1 MKAWT
6 ILRTTSLFACAWT
19 LLLFSPYASAQQSGA
34 PGGQPAANAAAFA
47 DAIVPAHGVQ
57 CHGVMPHYVAP
68 KKGAHGS
75 VHVTYVVNTA
85 GGIDLVLVDQ
95 SSGYQAFDDVAR
107 NAILKMTCT
116 PYVVDGVAHRVVQ
129 HATFNFGT
137 PPSQG
142 NPSGATASS
151 NSPALPAPVALA
163 SEPPAS
169 ASPAPASGINEEA
182 ALQQANIAPHSPRAV
197 LVKLWTQRIDTDP
210 DIVRIAGP
218 NAVRLM
224 ALTPAMRSSFFHDGE
239 LRLSPDDRSKFAQL
253 TLNELDRAPED
264 CGGTQSELRVLGHAQ
279 SLGDMSTPDL
289 ETHLDI
295 LFDILKQTG
304 LEAPPAHIT
313 EDQRTQGD
321 VAVLR
326 TLQGMLNGDPNAARA
341 VAHNAANVKS
351 IPPEVACKDARM
363 YLRAI
368 LATPQPYR
376 DWLLLAGETSAKAKR
391 AIAHGNA
398 RIEAST
404 APIDT
409 SAVLQLVARNV
420 IWPSTAP
427 DVETT
432 VTVHCAADGN
442 LLSET
447 ISRSSGNAAWDDAV
461 VKAVQAANPLPVQSN
476 GAAEIVFN
484 IVLRSAG

>member
-1 MKAWT
+1 
-6 ILRTTSLFACAWT
+6 L
-19 LLLFSPYASAQQSGA
+19 
-34 PGGQPAANAAAFA
+34 
-47 DAIVPAHGVQ
+47 H
-57 CHGVMPHYVAP
+57 
-68 KKGAHGS
+68 
-75 VHVTYVVNTA
+75 
-85 GGIDLVLVDQ
+85 
-95 SSGYQAFDDVAR
+95 
-107 NAILKMTCT
+107 
-116 PYVVDGVAHRVVQ
+116 
-129 HATFNFGT
+129 
-137 PPSQG
+137 
-142 NPSGATASS
+142 
-151 NSPALPAPVALA
+151 
-163 SEPPAS
+163 
-169 ASPAPASGINEEA
+169 
-182 ALQQANIAPHSPRAV
+182 
-197 LVKLWTQRIDTDP
+197 
-210 DIVRIAGP
+210 
-218 NAVRLM
+218 
-224 ALTPAMRSSFFHDGE
+224 
-239 LRLSPDDRSKFAQL
+239 DRSKFAQL

-279 SLGDMSTPDL
+279 QLGDMSTADL

-376 DWLLLAGETSAKAKR
+376 DWMLLAGETSAKAKR

-432 VTVHCAADGN
+432 VTVHCTADGN

-461 VKAVQAANPLPVQSN
+461 VKAVQAANSLPVQSN